1 MSFEEMH
8 KYDVAEAA
16 RKGVEWSKKS
26 QHADLTYPMNKTAKL
41 YNFPESEEAIKAAK
55 KANAAGAGDNFIAVI
70 NNQGRLEQM
79 MRMDDFMAKKLPG
92 SEATYQEKDSFS
104 WIEPYYPRDHAYTW
118 PQYQVSNES
127 AYLNDVPAG
136 QHQAP
141 YDTMESIRSRYSA
154 RLGAANDTRAYGN
167 ENITDTFRSIGL
179 YNNNSAS
186 LDSANS
192 NAAAATT
199 TPPAGAAF
207 LARRSKL
214 PGSEAT
220 YIQPDSFSWIEPYY
234 PRDHAYT
241 WPQYQVSNESAYL
254 NDVPAGQH
262 QYPYDTMES
271 IRARY
276 ASRINGTYTNEQMT
290 DVFKGLGLYNNDSSS
305 LTSANA
311 AAAATSGGDAAGGA
325 FIATGKKLPGP
336 EATYRQ
342 EDSFSWIEPYY
353 PRDHAYT
360 WPQYQVSNESA
371 YLNDAPAGQ
380 HHYPYDTME
389 SIRSRY
395 QSRLSD
401 NNDTR
406 AYGNDNITATF
417 RSLGL
422 YNNDSSTLQAA
433 APAGGDAAGG
443 SFIATKLRDPAAA
456 ATPAADPNAGKLH
469 FYRHDA
475 WNEANLN
482 ATHQKEYGTNPLTAH
497 GATLPEHSTA
507 GYVVEPL
514 NIDAGQGGAAPAAA
528 FIYSRGE
535 PTLHFYRH
543 EAWNEANLNAT
554 HQKEYALTHLLP
566 MELLSPSTLPTDI
579 LLSQ

>member
-1 MSFEEMH
+1 
-8 KYDVAEAA
+8 
-16 RKGVEWSKKS
+16 
-26 QHADLTYPMNKTAKL
+26 
-41 YNFPESEEAIKAAK
+41 
-55 KANAAGAGDNFIAVI
+55 
-70 NNQGRLEQM
+70 
-79 MRMDDFMAKKLPG
+79 
-92 SEATYQEKDSFS
+92 
-104 WIEPYYPRDHAYTW
+104 
-118 PQYQVSNES
+118 
-127 AYLNDVPAG
+127 
-136 QHQAP
+136 
-141 YDTMESIRSRYSA
+141 
-154 RLGAANDTRAYGN
+154 
-167 ENITDTFRSIGL
+167 
-179 YNNNSAS
+179 
-186 LDSANS
+186 
-192 NAAAATT
+192 
-199 TPPAGAAF
+199 
-207 LARRSKL
+207 
-214 PGSEAT
+214 
-220 YIQPDSFSWIEPYY
+220 
-234 PRDHAYT
+234 
-241 WPQYQVSNESAYL
+241 
-254 NDVPAGQH
+254 
-262 QYPYDTMES
+262 
-271 IRARY
+271 
-276 ASRINGTYTNEQMT
+276 MT

-554 HQKEYALTHLLP
+554 HQKEYGTNPLTAHGA
-566 MELLSPSTLPTDI
+566 TLPEHSTDGYLVEPMNI
-579 LLSQ
+579 APAGGAGNPTGPSAGAAFIAKNNAAQGEPIEFLMRSIKKRLPGSEATYIQPDSFSWIEPYYPRDHAYTWPQYQVSNESAYLNDVPAGQH